1 MIGRLSALSVLL
13 IAVGVGAA
21 LATYGEIE
29 PCRMLAKDK
38 AMEAEENS
46 LVAIFGI
53 DPEPY
58 YRLETSQY
66 STGRCMR
73 ELAEAWWRRA
83 TG

>member
-1 MIGRLSALSVLL
+1 MIGRLSAVSALF
-13 IAVGVGAA
+13 IAAGAGAA

-46 LVAIFGI
+46 FVQIFGI

-66 STGRCMR
+66 STGRCLR
-73 ELAEAWWRRA
+73 ELAAAWWRRA
-83 TG
+83 TD